1 MITAQIIS
9 ILAFLLSW
17 LWWVTL
23 IFGLISLGFLQL
35 VWCCRQGKI
44 GLFVSVGISTLAG
57 ITCTIAGIVMIVHT
71 FILAMYFYLLFMF
84 TRTDF

>member
-17 LWWVTL
+17 LWWVAL
-23 IFGLISLGFLQL
+23 IFGLISLGFLQPD
-35 VWCCRQGKI
+35 WCCRQSKI

-57 ITCTIAGIVMIVHT
+57 ITCTVAGIVMIVHT